1 MSYKIVTVSNREPQ
15 EWYYLYSQFFKSLG
29 NKKPLVLDSQFGVF
43 NGLGTKPRWLYRAI
57 TEKIINTKYVIFTD
71 SWDMVFSAS
80 PDEIME
86 RYFYFNSPVVISAE
100 KNCFPSDYK
109 DEYDKLGCAT
119 PYKYLNSGF
128 IVGKTDAIL
137 AILESMD
144 LPNVPDDH
152 TLPDGSRF
160 HCNDQTLFQAE
171 FLKQPVPMVLDNY
184 QILSQ
189 TLHDANIED
198 FDFSEERIR
207 NKITN
212 SYPCTWHFNGGSKDK
227 LSLREPILKK
237 LGL

>member
-1 MSYKIVTVSNREPQ
+1 MNYKIVCVSNRVPT
-15 EWYYLYSQFFKSLG
+15 EWYYLNSQFFKSLEPH
-29 NKKPLVLDSQFGVF
+29 KPLVLGNEMGLF

-57 TEKIINTKYVIFTD
+57 TEKIIDTPYILFTD
-71 SWDMVFSAS
+71 CWDVVFSAN

-86 RYFYFNSPVVISAE
+86 KYMDFNSPVVISAE

-109 DEYDKLGCAT
+109 TEYDKLDSPT

-128 IVGKTDAIL
+128 IAGETSAIL

-144 LPNVPDDH
+144 LPNVKDDH

-171 FLKQPVPMVLDNY
+171 FLKQPVPMVLDRY

-189 TLHDANIED
+189 TLHETNIDE
-198 FDFSEERIR
+198 FDFSGDRIR

-212 SYPCTWHFNGGSKDK
+212 SYPCSWHFNGGSKDK
-227 LSLREPILKK
+227 ISLREPILKH